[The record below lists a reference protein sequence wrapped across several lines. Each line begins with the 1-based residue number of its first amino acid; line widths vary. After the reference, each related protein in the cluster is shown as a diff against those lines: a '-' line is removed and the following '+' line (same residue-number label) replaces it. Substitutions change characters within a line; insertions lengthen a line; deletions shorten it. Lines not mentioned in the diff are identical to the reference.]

1 MIGLDDIFDPVV
13 PNNNL
18 TNSGIGGGS
27 NNIQVT
33 VEKSPTSRLL
43 YEENGVGEMSDTS
56 SSSSSSDS
64 ESDGGRAGPN
74 KTVVSKH
81 TNGHANGLQSATK
94 LSMPAHILKED
105 LCLSE
110 SGSDSD

>member
-1 MIGLDDIFDPVV
+1 MIGLDDIFDPIVS
-13 PNNNL
+13 NNNL
-18 TNSGIGGGS
+18 TNSN

-33 VEKSPTSRLL
+33 VEKSPTSGL

-64 ESDGGRAGPN
+64 ESDGGRGGPN
-74 KTVVSKH
+74 KTVISKH
-81 TNGHANGLQSATK
+81 TNGHANGLQCSGSSATK